1 MLQLDFKMRY
11 IAIIAFSTVA
21 LLAFVDA
28 FSAPTIKVN
37 DKLPFI
43 DLHYGFPP
51 DNVNI
56 AMYGANKKMIIVGLP
71 GAFTPTCSSIQ
82 IPGYLRNT
90 EALRK
95 AGIDVVV
102 ICAVNDGAVM
112 TSWAINQGIQDSLLV
127 FLADP
132 FGEFTKSL
140 GMELTHPGPI
150 SKGLV
155 GRCKR
160 FALYVENCVIKHV
173 AVSESEDDP
182 AGDANPSESC
192 CDAMLDAI
200 NKISLSKRL
209 VVAER
214 KYT

>member
-1 MLQLDFKMRY
+1 MRPIGLLLDVFV
-11 IAIIAFSTVA
+11 AVAVLAAVVNAFSIQKTT
-21 LLAFVDA
+21 
-28 FSAPTIKVN
+28 TIKVN

-43 DLHYGFPP
+43 DLHFGFPP
-51 DNVNI
+51 DIVNI
-56 AMYGANKKMIIVGLP
+56 AMYGANKKMIVVGLP

-90 EALRK
+90 EPLKK

-102 ICAVNDGAVM
+102 ICSVNDGAVM
-112 TSWAINQGIQDSLLV
+112 NAWATNQGIQDSLLV

-150 SKGLV
+150 SKGLI

-160 FALYVENCVIKHV
+160 YALYVENCIVKHV
-173 AVSESEDDP
+173 AVSETIDDP
-182 AGDANPSESC
+182 AGDADPSATC
-192 CDAMLDAI
+192 CEAMLDAI
-200 NKISLSKRL
+200 NKINNPSGIL
-209 VVAER
+209 VPEMELN
-214 KYT
+214 